1 MKGINFGRVILGG
14 ILAGIILNISEFTL
28 NEVVLKNDWDSALK
42 AMGKTMAGGSAI
54 LVWVLFGFAVGIGA
68 VWLYAAIR
76 PRYGAGAGTAARA
89 GVAVWFFESLLP
101 CVAQLNLGLF
111 PRNIPLTSTA
121 WGLVE
126 LIIATVLGAWLYREA
141 A

>member
-14 ILAGIILNISEFTL
+14 IVAGILINVSEFLL
-28 NEVVLKNDWDSALK
+28 NEKVLKSDWDAALK
-42 AMGKTMAGGSAI
+42 AMGKSMTADSAI
-54 LVWVLFGFAVGIGA
+54 LVWVLYGFVLGIAA

-89 GVAVWFFESLLP
+89 GVAVWFFQSLLP
-101 CVAQLNLGLF
+101 SVAQLNLQLF
-111 PRNIPLTSTA
+111 PSKLILTATVWA
-121 WGLVE
+121 LVE
-126 LIIATVLGAWLYREA
+126 LIIATILGAWLYREA